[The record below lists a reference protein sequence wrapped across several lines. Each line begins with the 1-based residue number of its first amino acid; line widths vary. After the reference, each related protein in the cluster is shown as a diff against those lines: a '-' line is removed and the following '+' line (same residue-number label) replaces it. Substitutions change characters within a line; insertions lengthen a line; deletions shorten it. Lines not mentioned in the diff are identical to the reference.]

1 MKPTTEQILSALNKL
16 IKESKTELK
25 TEKIEL
31 GLVDDISKRINI
43 TVKEVTVSNKL
54 ISEKFALIKKLK
66 NQRKEMLS
74 LSSKLEKDLDR
85 VEKAAKELGVDYTDI
100 PEVGQAIKL
109 LSRIGESVNELTLNN

>member
-1 MKPTTEQILSALNKL
+1 MKPTQEQILSALNKL

>member
-1 MKPTTEQILSALNKL
+1 MKPTQEQILSALNKL
-16 IKESKTELK
+16 VRENKTELK
-25 TEKIEL
+25 SEKVEL
-31 GLVDDISKRINI
+31 GTIDDISKRINI
-43 TVKEVTVSNKL
+43 AVKEVTVSNKL